1 MMVKR
6 KCEANTAM
14 SGMGDLHVLN
24 NRWRGIGYTK
34 TLRAWSVIAVLGWSG
49 TWSNAWAAE
58 MSVGDVRMRANRTA
72 GVVVSGSIDGEST
85 FGWTIMLE
93 LTPREGNRGTVT
105 FTPEPAGHPR
115 KRPSLVI
122 VKNSRGVDAVQIEQ
136 VHREGVDISQLRDV
150 WLDIGTFTAY
160 DTLEAGSDILN
171 GAVDE
176 NGTFLPTPVS
186 FSGALASF
194 PVVASP
200 NARGV
205 WDVTL
210 WTPAGESNWEGVETT
225 LVGGTITVSQKVC
238 RKHRDCNDRNPCTD
252 DTCVAGA
259 CENVRNERP
268 CRDSDVVKKRGRK

>member
-1 MMVKR
+1 M
-6 KCEANTAM
+6 
-14 SGMGDLHVLN
+14 
-24 NRWRGIGYTK
+24 
-34 TLRAWSVIAVLGWSG
+34 LRAWSVIAVLGWLG

-105 FTPEPAGHPR
+105 FTLEAAGHPG
-115 KRPSLVI
+115 KRPSVVV
-122 VKNSRGVDAVQIEQ
+122 VKNARGVDAVRLEQ
-136 VHREGVDISQLRDV
+136 VHREGVDIIQLSDV
-150 WLDIGTFTAY
+150 WPDIGNFTGY
-160 DTLEAGSDILN
+160 DTLQAGSDTLN

-176 NGTFLPTPVS
+176 NGTFLPAPVT

-194 PVVASP
+194 PVLASP

-210 WTPAGESNWEGVETT
+210 WTSVGESGWEGVDTT
-225 LVGGTITVSQKVC
+225 LVGGTITVSHKVC
-238 RKHRDCNDRNPCTD
+238 KGHHDCNDRDPCTD
-252 DTCVAGA
+252 DTCVAGV
-259 CENVRNERP
+259 CEYVRNDRL
-268 CRDSDVVKKRGRK
+268 CREAELARKRRSKRR